1 MKFISDIVS
10 YLQSHIYFNNT
21 LFNYIVAVL
30 IFISIVF
37 AITLLIP
44 IEQSISNVFFASVI
58 EIFRKRLIY
67 ISYAVAVYAAL
78 TYLTI
83 PEKVTQ
89 IIHNAVMVYIS
100 IIVVLA
106 ITDILK
112 NINTESLAKTGV
124 NKIPAGILT
133 LVV

>member
-37 AITLLIP
+37 AITLFIKFVIKKIP

-67 ISYAVAVYAAL
+67 ISYAVAVYL
-78 TYLTI
+78 CS
-83 PEKVTQ
+83 
-89 IIHNAVMVYIS
+89 YIFDD
-100 IIVVLA
+100 
-106 ITDILK
+106 T
-112 NINTESLAKTGV
+112 
-124 NKIPAGILT
+124 
-133 LVV
+133 